1 MLNKVILMG
10 RLTSD
15 PELKHTQSGTP
26 VISFAIAVDRNY
38 GKEKQTDFID
48 VVAWR
53 NTAEFI
59 SKYFSKGRM
68 IVIDGAIQTRMFED
82 RNGSKRIITE
92 VVAGNVDFGE
102 PKREPMKPEELITI
116 SQKGASQEETFS
128 DNGYSDTDDDDLP
141 F

>member
-1 MLNKVILMG
+1 MLNKAILIG

-15 PELKHTQSGTP
+15 PELKHTASGLSVT
-26 VISFAIAVDRNY
+26 SFSVACDRQT
-38 GKEKQTDFID
+38 KEKHTDFID

-53 NTAEFI
+53 NTAEFVC
-59 SKYFSKGRM
+59 KYFAKGRM
-68 IVIDGAIQTRMFED
+68 IVIDGSLQTRTYED
-82 RNGSKRIITE
+82 RNGSKRKIME
-92 VVAGNVDFGE
+92 VVAANVDFGE

-128 DNGYSDTDDDDLP
+128 DNGYSDTDDEDLP